1 MPAGEQWLISLRKIP
16 MRTACWLVSALLV
29 GMTPPLSATD
39 PPDSLVRAY
48 ETEYSWGAR
57 ALAAHGVPSYARQT
71 GLACSACHY
80 QFLTL
85 TPFGRKFKLNGYTLT
100 NLTTL
105 TEKDSTNGGRL
116 DLSPFSL
123 LSAMATASLTHTN
136 DDLPDTQNDAAAL
149 PQELSGFLA
158 GRISSNIGI
167 FTQFTYGSA
176 DGAFGIDN
184 VDIRFAR
191 KTTVGAGTDLS
202 YGVTLNNSPSVQDLW
217 NTTPVWGFPFIGSE
231 GAPGGAASPLIDG
244 GLAQNVLGLG
254 SYAMVGNLV
263 YGELTVYRSAFQGTA
278 APSSET
284 GAIHGVAPYWRLAL
298 QKDWE
303 HQSAMVGTFGLHT
316 SLFPDVLS
324 GPRDSY
330 SDVGV
335 DGQFESRAGGGN
347 VVVRGSWIH
356 ERQTLDATNAAGG
369 AANLKNTLKVLRVNA
384 SYYPRQW
391 LGVTGGWF
399 DTRGTA
405 DQGLYPAGAVDGSA
419 TGNPKTNGFVGE
431 VDLNPWENTRIG
443 VQYTAYAN
451 FNGAKTNY
459 DGSGRDASGNNTLF
473 AFAWLAF

>member
-1 MPAGEQWLISLRKIP
+1 
-16 MRTACWLVSALLV
+16 MRSILWLVPALFV
-29 GMTPPLSATD
+29 GVAPPLTASD
-39 PPDSLVRAY
+39 PLDSLARAY
-48 ETEYSWGAR
+48 VARYSSGAR
-57 ALAAHGVPSYARQT
+57 GVGVYGVPSYARQT

-85 TPFGRKFKLNGYTLT
+85 TPFGRKFKLDGYTLT
-100 NLTTL
+100 NLTTV

-123 LSAMATASLTHTN
+123 LSAMATASVTHTS
-136 DDLPDTQNDAAAL
+136 DDLPDTQNNAAAL

-158 GRISSNIGI
+158 GRISSDIGL
-167 FTQFTYGSA
+167 FTQFTYAGA

-184 VDIRFAR
+184 IDIRFAR
-191 KTTVGAGTDLS
+191 KTTIGSGTELH

-217 NTTPVWGFPFIGSE
+217 NTTPVWGFPFIGAE
-231 GAPGGAASPLIDG
+231 GAPGGAASALIDDA
-244 GLAQNVLGLG
+244 LAQNVLGLG
-254 SYAMVGNLV
+254 GYAMVGDLV
-263 YGELTVYRSAFQGTA
+263 YGEFTVYRSAFQGAA

-284 GAIHGVAPYWRLAL
+284 GAIHGVAPYWRLAVE
-298 QKDWE
+298 KDWE
-303 HQSAMVGTFGLHT
+303 HRSVMVGTFGLHT
-316 SLFPDVLS
+316 SLFPDVLT

-330 SDVGV
+330 SDIGV
-335 DGQFESRAGGGN
+335 DAQFESRAGAGN

-356 ERQTLDATNAAGG
+356 EGQTLRATEAAGG
-369 AANLKNTLKVLRVNA
+369 AANLKNTLKELRVNA

-391 LGVTGGWF
+391 LGVSAGWF

-405 DQGLYPAGAVDGSA
+405 DEGLYSPGPVDGSA
-419 TGNPKTNGFVGE
+419 NGSPKTNGFLGE

-443 VQYTAYAN
+443 LQYTAYAN

>member
-1 MPAGEQWLISLRKIP
+1 MRSTRWLIS
-16 MRTACWLVSALLV
+16 ALLF
-29 GMTPPLSATD
+29 GFASPLTAS
-39 PPDSLVRAY
+39 DSLDDRVRAY
-48 ETEYSWGAR
+48 IAAHTADAPAS
-57 ALAAHGVPSYARQT
+57 AAHGVPSYARQT

-80 QFLTL
+80 QFPTL

-123 LSAMATASLTHTN
+123 LSAMATASLTHTK
-136 DDLPDTQNDAAAL
+136 DEVPDTQNDAAAL

-158 GRISSNIGI
+158 GRISPNIGI
-167 FTQFTYGSA
+167 FSQFTYAGA

-184 VDIRFAR
+184 VDIRFAQ
-191 KTTVGAGTDLS
+191 KTTIGAGTEIA
-202 YGVTLNNSPSVQDLW
+202 YGVTLNNSPAVQDLW

-231 GAPGGAASPLIDG
+231 GAPAGAASAIIDE

-254 SYAMVGNLV
+254 SYALVGNLV
-263 YGELTVYRSAFQGTA
+263 YGEFTVYRSAFQGAA

-298 QKDWE
+298 QKEWE
-303 HQSAMVGTFGLHT
+303 HRYAMIGTFGLHT

-335 DGQFESRAGGGN
+335 DAQVESKAGSGN

-356 ERQTLDATNAAGG
+356 ERQTLAATEPAGG
-369 AANLKNTLKVLRVNA
+369 AANLKNTLKEFRVNA

-391 LGVTGGWF
+391 LGVSGGWF

-405 DQGLYPAGAVDGSA
+405 DPGLYPAEPVDGSA
-419 TGNPKTNGFVGE
+419 NGSPKTNGFVGE
-431 VDLNPWENTRIG
+431 VDLNPWENTRVG
-443 VQYTAYAN
+443 LQYTAYAN
-451 FNGAKTNY
+451 FNGGKTNY
-459 DGSGRDASGNNTLF
+459 DDAGRNASGNNTLF